1 MTASR
6 KQELS
11 LMMDQ
16 FLDVLKHTVLGI
28 TVGQILLALLFI
40 LAGFIA
46 RAVVLAI
53 LRWLHRKAEATR
65 TKVDEILI
73 ESLSA
78 PTGAMCIVVGLW
90 AAISILPVPE
100 EPVDVARFVEAFFRS
115 ITIMIAVWFALRINE
130 RATRR
135 AHEKAE
141 ASDSPLADFVPLLR
155 KTIRV
160 FLIIIGGLLIVQEL
174 GYSVGSLIAGLGIG
188 GLAVG
193 LAARDTLANFFG
205 SMVIFVD
212 RPFTRGDWIV
222 VGEQEGIVE
231 EIGIRVTRIRT
242 FANSLI
248 TIPNAQLTTTA
259 ITNWSAMQKRRIN
272 VTLGVT
278 YGTPAEKVEAAI
290 RRIEQIILED
300 DRLHHDFFFVK
311 FVDFAAY
318 SLNIQ
323 IYCFTVSTVW
333 VEYLTVRQELL
344 LKIMRAFQEMGI
356 EFAFP
361 TQTVHAFL
369 EHGMMGTSPATPRHD

>member
-1 MTASR
+1 MI
-6 KQELS
+6 E
-11 LMMDQ
+11 Q
-16 FLDVLKHTVLGI
+16 FFDILKHTVLGI
-28 TVGQILLALLFI
+28 TVGQILLSLLFL
-40 LAGFIA
+40 LAGFVA
-46 RAVVLAI
+46 RSVLLAI
-53 LRWLHRKAEATR
+53 FRWLRRKAETTR
-65 TKVDEILI
+65 TKVDEILV

-78 PTGAMCIVVGLW
+78 PAGAICIVVGMW

-115 ITIMIAVWFALRINE
+115 TTIVIAIWFALRTNE

-160 FLIIIGGLLIVQEL
+160 FLIVIGGLLIVQEL

-205 SMVIFVD
+205 SIVIFVD

-222 VGEQEGIVE
+222 VGEQEGVVE

-259 ITNWSAMQKRRIN
+259 ITNWSRMVKRRIN
-272 VTLGVT
+272 VTIGVT
-278 YGTPAEKVEAAI
+278 YGTRADKVEAAI
-290 RRIEQIILED
+290 QRIEQIIRED

-323 IYCFTVSTVW
+323 VYCFTKTTTW
-333 VEYLTVRQELL
+333 VPYLTVRQELL

-361 TQTVHAFL
+361 TQTIHAFL
-369 EHGMMGTSPATPRHD
+369 EHGTPATSPNISRHD

>member
-1 MTASR
+1 
-6 KQELS
+6 
-11 LMMDQ
+11 MMDQ